1 MNSLVRF
8 KNGDLN
14 LMAVEICSVISCRIL
29 MSEKLNIGSNPI
41 YMETLL
47 NIIRSS
53 VQTAPDYDIILL
65 YTLSFLLNLSDLSPN
80 TCELF
85 L

>member
-1 MNSLVRF
+1 MCNES
-8 KNGDLN
+8 
-14 LMAVEICSVISCRIL
+14 IL
-29 MSEKLNIGSNPI
+29 EDIQLNIGSNPI

-85 L
+85 LQKGGLIYIFLF